1 MSDPRSPLTTR
12 KELLLA
18 RASIERMEFAAHVGR
33 VKSAATPSSLIR
45 LALPARM
52 LSQQGPAIA
61 LNLFQSLR
69 RYPIVSSA
77 VSMLL
82 ARVASGGVFKLAK
95 LGGVAAVAMQAYK
108 IWRAVNGPGGG
119 RYY

>member
-1 MSDPRSPLTTR
+1 MSDPRSRLTTR

-61 LNLFQSLR
+61 LSLFQNLR